1 MNKEQLLESS
11 RTNWTVAK
19 KPLFGPE
26 GEVTPAYGVFRED
39 TNQCLGVVGSKYV
52 PTQNEEILDLLLEA
66 AARVNI
72 NGERGGFLGNGQKV
86 YYQFPLN
93 DVTIG
98 GSSNKRFLTALTSH
112 DGSAPIGFGATNVTI
127 VCCNTF
133 YMALRDSQRVR
144 HTKNSRERLNV
155 IISQLQNSLTQEEQ
169 FIEKLI
175 ELSKIRIPEVVT
187 DEFILNII
195 GGDGE
200 ATRGKN
206 RINDFRQA
214 ISIEYENHENTA
226 YALFNATTRFTNYMM
241 GHKSIEAKR
250 ESLIHGT
257 AYNINNRGLELI
269 SETFT
274 PYYTPE
280 LSL

>member
-1 MNKEQLLESS
+1 MNKQQLLESS
-11 RTNWTVAK
+11 RTNWTVDK
-19 KPLFGPE
+19 RTLVGPN
-26 GEVTPAYGVFRED
+26 GEATPAFGIFRTD
-39 TNQCLGVVGSKYV
+39 SNQCLGVVGSKYV
-52 PTQNEEILDLLLEA
+52 PTQNEEILDMLLEA

-72 NGERGGFLGNGQKV
+72 SGERGGFLGDGQKV
-86 YYQFPLN
+86 YYQFPLT

-98 GSSNKRFLTALTSH
+98 GSGNKRYLTALTSH

-127 VCCNTF
+127 ICSNTF

-144 HTKNSRERLNV
+144 HTKNSQGRLTV

-175 ELSKIRIPEVVT
+175 ELSKINIPETVT

-195 GGDGE
+195 GGGNE

-206 RINDFRQA
+206 RVNDFRQA
-214 ISIEYENHENTA
+214 MSIEYNTHGNTA

-241 GHKSIEAKR
+241 GHRSVESKR
-250 ESLIHGT
+250 ESLISGT
-257 AYNINNRGLELI
+257 AYNINNKGLELI
-269 SETFT
+269 SET
-274 PYYTPE
+274 YTPMRE
-280 LSL
+280 ASLTL

>member
-11 RTNWTVAK
+11 RTNWTVTK
-19 KPLFGPE
+19 KALFGPD
-26 GEVTPAYGVFRED
+26 GELTPAYGVFRED
-39 TNQCLGVVGSKYV
+39 NNDCLGVVGSKYV
-52 PTQNEEILDLLLEA
+52 PTQNAEILDMLLEA

-72 NGERGGFLGNGQKV
+72 SGERGGFLGNGQKV
-86 YYQFPLN
+86 YYQFPLV
-93 DVTIG
+93 DVQIG
-98 GSSNKRFLTALTSH
+98 GSYNKRFLTALTSH
-112 DGSAPIGFGATNVTI
+112 DGSAPMGFGTTNVTV
-127 VCCNTF
+127 VCSNTF

-144 HTKNSRERLNV
+144 HTKNSHERLGL

-169 FIEKLI
+169 FIEKLM
-175 ELSKIRIPEVVT
+175 ELSKIYIPEAVT
-187 DEFILNII
+187 DEFIISII

-200 ATRGKN
+200 ASRGKN
-206 RINDFRQA
+206 RISDFRTA
-214 ISIEYENHENTA
+214 LTTEYDTHENTA

-241 GHKSIEAKR
+241 GHKSIESKR

-269 SETFT
+269 SETYT
-274 PYYTPE
+274 PLYTPE